1 MFDSLV
7 KYIEKNFEGE
17 ATFVKGQHSEDKIA
31 ESILKLTNQLII
43 ADNKIAPEE
52 LVKAKEIIEKNTI
65 TNGKANLDDIIS
77 IDESQNAYSKQTPLF
92 HLLFIIRDSL
102 SQIDILKLRTHLI
115 ELANADGEYHPN
127 EEKFIEFFDLVT
139 KPKS

>member
-43 ADNKIAPEE
+43 VDNKIVPEE
-52 LVKAKEIIEKNTI
+52 LAKAKQIIESNTI
-65 TNGKANLDDIIS
+65 TNGKASLDDIIS
-77 IDESQNAYSKQTPLF
+77 IDEEKNAYSKQTPLF
-92 HLLFIIRDSL
+92 HLLFVIRDAL
-102 SQIDILKLRTHLI
+102 SQDDILMLRTHLI

-127 EEKFIEFFDLVT
+127 EEKLIDFFDLVT
-139 KPKS
+139 RPKT